1 MPVERPTWAEE
12 TVPLLGIGDL
22 EVAETWY
29 GRLGFRTEWV
39 HRLDSGSPAF
49 ASVRRGSAG
58 PGVRIFLSE
67 HPGAVQGI
75 VYLRVSDVAPLAA
88 EFGAEVHEIE
98 GRLEIFLH
106 DPFGNRI
113 RVGSL
118 SGKGRGPGYTYPSD
132 EQ

>member
-1 MPVERPTWAEE
+1 MPEERPSWAEE

-22 EVAETWY
+22 GVAEPWY

-39 HRLDSGSPAF
+39 HRSDPGSPAF
-49 ASVRRGSAG
+49 ASMKRGPEG

-67 HPGAVQGI
+67 HPAAVQGI
-75 VYLRVSDVAPLAA
+75 VYLRVSDVAPVAA
-88 EFGAEVHEIE
+88 EFDAEVHESASRIE
-98 GRLEIFLH
+98 VYLD

-118 SGKGRGPGYTYPSD
+118 SGKGQGPGYTYGSD
-132 EQ
+132 GQ